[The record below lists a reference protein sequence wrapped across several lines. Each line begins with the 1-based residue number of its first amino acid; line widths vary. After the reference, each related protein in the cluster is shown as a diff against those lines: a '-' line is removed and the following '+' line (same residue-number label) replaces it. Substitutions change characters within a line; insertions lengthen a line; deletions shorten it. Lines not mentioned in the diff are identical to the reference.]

1 MEIEICNLTI
11 ENLIDLG
18 ILMVA
23 IAAFVISMKEL
34 SSHKTK
40 EDNKL
45 LSQLNMRYVGNDKV
59 QTVVR
64 YLRKNDPTNEE
75 PTAYQIDL
83 FLRFFEELGV
93 YLKSDSLK
101 RDDVLNFFGYYFYR
115 FDKCKRGQ
123 RLKEIIKNED
133 ETLDYL
139 KDYRS
144 LIEPYPNDWLEEES
158 GNESLKPNK

>member
-1 MEIEICNLTI
+1 MEQTSCLIIGSCINLG
-11 ENLIDLG
+11 LL
-18 ILMVA
+18 LVA
-23 IAAFVISMKEL
+23 VIAAIISNKEYHN
-34 SSHKTK
+34 HKTK
-40 EDNKL
+40 EYNIL
-45 LSQLNMRYVGNDKV
+45 LSQLNERYVGNVNV

-83 FLRFFEELGV
+83 FLRFFEELEV

-139 KDYRS
+139 KDYRNH
-144 LIEPYPNDWLEEES
+144 IEPYPNDWLEEES
-158 GNESLKPNK
+158 GNENIKPNK